1 MMSCAT
7 EEEYHTSNGH
17 CEAQTLQK
25 RLSELQCSQ
34 PGQCCRAAV
43 LLPALRAGGSA
54 VRHQRALF
62 LFHFSASQARLEH
75 CPVSSLALTLTERCR
90 QTREEN
96 SNHDC
101 KRLRNVSCV
110 EGWNSFF
117 ELEKKTQ
124 CKDSSTVFKCI
135 NTLVKMTVNTCPVTA
150 NDGTKS
156 NLLKCNQGDYFRYQ
170 RKKQTR
176 QNYYPASS
184 WNLRRL

>member
-1 MMSCAT
+1 MLA
-7 EEEYHTSNGH
+7 
-17 CEAQTLQK
+17 AWAVLQ
-25 RLSELQCSQ
+25 SS
-34 PGQCCRAAV
+34 RAA
-43 LLPALRAGGSA
+43 AGAQSRRIGCETSEG
-54 VRHQRALF
+54 VISVP
-62 LFHFSASQARLEH
+62 FSASQARLEH

-135 NTLVKMTVNTCPVTA
+135 NTFVKMTVNTCPVTA

-156 NLLKCNQGDYFRYQ
+156 NLLKCN
-170 RKKQTR
+170 
-176 QNYYPASS
+176 
-184 WNLRRL
+184 